1 MGFTDTIRKIT
12 NWETAFSI
20 SFTFGAI
27 VTAAIIF
34 AYLGYIEL
42 SYACIVALGIPTSFF
57 GSVVNRAKSSE
68 SAPISSNEQL
78 SNLEKVV
85 AELSTILVD
94 TKSEVELMKI
104 NNEVKKL

>member
-20 SFTFGAI
+20 AFTFGAI

-34 AYLGYIEL
+34 AYLDHIEL

-57 GSVVNRAKSSE
+57 GSVVNKAKVNGSTPVSG
-68 SAPISSNEQL
+68 NEQL
-78 SNLEKVV
+78 NRMEIAQ
-85 AELSTILVD
+85 AEQSVLIADL
-94 TKSEVELMKI
+94 KSEVEYMKI
-104 NNEVKKL
+104 DKEVKEL